1 MLHAWDNFLR
11 NYGGGKQ
18 MTVQGSRSKM
28 RTRQIL
34 TAWLAVMLTL
44 MQWHIAAAHADP
56 VKRRVIP
63 LTINKGQNYT
73 ISGVKPGTQPG
84 IKVLSNP
91 HALVVQTAPGRI
103 ELVGA
108 DAGSWNLKVTL
119 DTGEK
124 VLYAITVNA
133 GAPPQGNLAPG
144 AAPTAIP

>member
-1 MLHAWDNFLR
+1 
-11 NYGGGKQ
+11 
-18 MTVQGSRSKM
+18 MTGEG
-28 RTRQIL
+28 TRAKVRARRIL
-34 TAWLAVMLTL
+34 AAWLAVILSLTH
-44 MQWHIAAAHADP
+44 MSVTAARAEAAQ
-56 VKRRVIP
+56 RRVIP

-84 IKVLSNP
+84 VKVLSNP
-91 HALVVQTAPGRI
+91 HALVMQTAPGRI

-133 GAPPQGNLAPG
+133 GAPPQGNLSPG

>member
-1 MLHAWDNFLR
+1 
-11 NYGGGKQ
+11 
-18 MTVQGSRSKM
+18 MTGEDSRAKVSA
-28 RTRQIL
+28 RRIL
-34 TAWLAVMLTL
+34 AAWLLVMLSL
-44 MQWHIAAAHADP
+44 MQMSVTAARAEAAQ
-56 VKRRVIP
+56 RRVIP
-63 LTINKGQNYT
+63 LTINKGQNYS

-84 IKVLSNP
+84 VKVLSNP
-91 HALVVQTAPGRI
+91 HALVMQTAPGRI

-133 GAPPQGNLAPG
+133 GAPPQGNLSPG

>member
-1 MLHAWDNFLR
+1 MTCE
-11 NYGGGKQ
+11 GGRAK
-18 MTVQGSRSKM
+18 VRA
-28 RTRQIL
+28 RRIL
-34 TAWLAVMLTL
+34 AAWLAVMLSLTH
-44 MQWHIAAAHADP
+44 MSVTAARAEAAQ
-56 VKRRVIP
+56 RRVIS

-84 IKVLSNP
+84 VKVLSNP
-91 HALVVQTAPGRI
+91 RALVMQTAPGRI

-124 VLYAITVNA
+124 VLYAIPVHA
-133 GAPPQGNLAPG
+133 SAPPHGNLRPG

>member
-1 MLHAWDNFLR
+1 MA
-11 NYGGGKQ
+11 
-18 MTVQGSRSKM
+18 VEGSRAKV
-28 RTRQIL
+28 RNRRIL
-34 TAWLAVMLTL
+34 AAWLAAILSL
-44 MQWHIAAAHADP
+44 MHMSVTAARAEAAQ
-56 VKRRVIP
+56 RRVIP

-84 IKVLSNP
+84 VKVLSNP
-91 HALVVQTAPGRI
+91 HALVMQTAPGRI

-133 GAPPQGNLAPG
+133 GAPPQGSLAPG

>member
-1 MLHAWDNFLR
+1 
-11 NYGGGKQ
+11 
-18 MTVQGSRSKM
+18 MTGEG
-28 RTRQIL
+28 TRAKVRARRIL
-34 TAWLAVMLTL
+34 AAWLAVILSLTH
-44 MQWHIAAAHADP
+44 MSVTAARAEAAQ
-56 VKRRVIP
+56 RRVIP
-63 LTINKGQNYT
+63 LTINKGQNYS

-84 IKVLSNP
+84 VKVLSNP
-91 HALVVQTAPGRI
+91 HALVMQTAPGRI

-133 GAPPQGNLAPG
+133 GAPPQGNLSPG

>member
-1 MLHAWDNFLR
+1 MTCE
-11 NYGGGKQ
+11 GGRAK
-18 MTVQGSRSKM
+18 VRA
-28 RTRQIL
+28 RRIL
-34 TAWLAVMLTL
+34 AAWLAVMLSLTH
-44 MQWHIAAAHADP
+44 MSVTAARAEAAQ
-56 VKRRVIP
+56 RRVIS

-84 IKVLSNP
+84 GKVLSNP
-91 HALVVQTAPGRI
+91 RALVMQTAPGRI

-133 GAPPQGNLAPG
+133 SAPPQGNLSPG